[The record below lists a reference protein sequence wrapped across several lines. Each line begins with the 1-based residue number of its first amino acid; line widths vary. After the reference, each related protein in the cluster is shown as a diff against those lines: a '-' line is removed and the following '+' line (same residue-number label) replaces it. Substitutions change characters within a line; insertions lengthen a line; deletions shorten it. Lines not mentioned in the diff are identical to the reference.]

1 MFPEKNVKLFNY
13 ETSSLDDCDFLLIP
27 NTDFYNYKE
36 NVDATINICSFQE
49 MSSNQVK
56 SYVKKVYNL
65 KSNYIYSLNRNLNK
79 NNNLLTE
86 SVSATISNFYNI
98 NVKHK
103 KL

>member
-1 MFPEKNVKLFNY
+1 
-13 ETSSLDDCDFLLIP
+13 
-27 NTDFYNYKE
+27 
-36 NVDATINICSFQE
+36 

-98 NVKHK
+98 NELNLLNIPYTDVDVRNNTQSK
-103 KL
+103 KILIKNLFKKILMKTQEPQNYSYQHFFGKIN